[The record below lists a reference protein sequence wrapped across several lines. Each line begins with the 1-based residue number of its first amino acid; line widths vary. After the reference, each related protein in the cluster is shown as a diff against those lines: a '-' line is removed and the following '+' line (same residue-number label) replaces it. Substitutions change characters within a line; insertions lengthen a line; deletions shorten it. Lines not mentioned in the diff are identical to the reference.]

1 MKPFLITLFVS
12 LAFLGAHAESTV
24 QKVDQDVANAAKST
38 ESTPKKAAKKTESAV
53 ETGVK
58 ATEKAAKKTGSAIKT
73 GAEDAVQATES
84 VAKKTAKGTKKVAD
98 DVANSALYKKVETE
112 LKKPFTSEQKAKYAE
127 AWQAAQEKARAAEK
141 EFADKISEITG
152 LGKRKSKQI
161 VTEHG
166 L

>member
-1 MKPFLITLFVS
+1 MKPFLLTLFVS
-12 LAFLGAHAESTV
+12 LAFLGAHAETAV
-24 QKVDQDVANAAKST
+24 QKVEEGVTDAAQAT
-38 ESTPKKAAKKTESAV
+38 ESTVKKAAKKTGDAV

-58 ATEKAAKKTGSAIKT
+58 ATEKAAKKTGNTVKT
-73 GAEDAVQATES
+73 GAEDAAQATETA
-84 VAKKTAKGTKKVAD
+84 AKKTAKGTQKVAE
-98 DVANSALYKKVETE
+98 DVANSELYKNVESQ
-112 LKKPFTSEQKAKYAE
+112 LKKPFTPEQKAKYAE